1 MGTLTDENSD
11 FTKVRKEKRQW
22 IYAKKPAGKLYNYRQ
37 WVGYSLLLFL
47 FAAPFIKVNGNPFL
61 IFNII
66 ERKFSIFG
74 SVFYPQDLHIFVFGM
89 LIMMVGIVLFTAVYG
104 RVWCGWTC
112 PQTIFMELIFR
123 RIEYFIEGDWILQ
136 RKLNEGPDSDIRA
149 WKKILKHAIFFAISF
164 FISNI
169 FLAYIIG
176 VDALYKIMADP
187 VDQHIVGFASIM
199 VFTVAF
205 YGVFAHLREIV
216 CTTLCPYGRLQGV
229 LLDEKSLTVA
239 YDVNRGEPR
248 GKLKKQVTEQQGDC
262 VDCKL
267 CVHVCPTGIDIRN
280 GTQLECVNCTACID
294 ACDVVMDKIGKPKR
308 LIGFYS
314 MDDLSGEGKVVEKS
328 NTRAIAYS
336 AILVVLT
343 ILFAFLLFNRSKIDA
358 RLLRATGSSY
368 QLREDGLVSNLYT
381 LELLNKSGSDIQ
393 FKIEC
398 ADDRIGVQMVNNI
411 YDLKKEG
418 SATLSF
424 FLLIDKS
431 DIGQYKQHVKVN
443 IVSNGEIVETLK
455 TTFIAPPTKKQR

>member
-1 MGTLTDENSD
+1 MGTVVDGNSACSISG
-11 FTKVRKEKRQW
+11 KEKRQW
-22 IYAKKPAGKLYNYRQ
+22 IYAKKPSGKLYNYRQ

-47 FAAPFIKVNGNPFL
+47 FVTPFIKINGNPFL
-61 IFNII
+61 MLNII

-123 RIEYFIEGDWILQ
+123 RIEYLIEGDWIQQ
-136 RKLNEGPDSDIRA
+136 RNLNKGPDSDSRA
-149 WKKILKHAIFFAISF
+149 WKKVLKHTIFLAISF

-176 VDALYKIMADP
+176 ADALLNIMTDP
-187 VDQHIVGFASIM
+187 VDQHIIGFASII
-199 VFTVAF
+199 VFTLVF
-205 YGVFAHLREIV
+205 YAVFTYVREIV

-248 GKLKKQVTEQQGDC
+248 GKLKKNDTEQGDC
-262 VDCKL
+262 IDCKL
-267 CVHVCPTGIDIRN
+267 CIHVCPTGIDIRN

-294 ACDVVMDKIGKPKR
+294 ACDTVMDKIGKPKR

-314 MDDLSGEGKVVEKS
+314 MDDLSEEGKSGKK
-328 NTRAIAYS
+328 NNMRAIAYS
-336 AILVVLT
+336 ATLVVLT
-343 ILFAFLLFNRSKIDA
+343 AVFGFLLFSRSEIDG

-368 QLREDGLVSNLYT
+368 QLREDGKVSNLYT
-381 LELLNKSGSDIQ
+381 LELLNKSGKEIQ
-393 FKIEC
+393 FEIESV
-398 ADDRIGVQMVNNI
+398 DDRINVQMVNNI
-411 YDLKKEG
+411 HGLKKEG
-418 SATLSF
+418 NAKLSF
-424 FLLIDKS
+424 FLLMNKGEIKY
-431 DIGQYKQHVKVN
+431 YKQHVKVN
-443 IVSNGEIVETLK
+443 IVSDGKVMETLK
-455 TTFIAPPTKKQR
+455 TTFIAPPTKK

>member
-1 MGTLTDENSD
+1 MGTVVDGNSAG
-11 FTKVRKEKRQW
+11 TKSGNEKRQW
-22 IYAKKPAGKLYNYRQ
+22 IYAKKPGGKLYNYRQ

-47 FAAPFIKVNGNPFL
+47 FAAPFIKINGNPFL
-61 IFNII
+61 MFNII

-123 RIEYFIEGDWILQ
+123 RIEYVIEGDWIQQ
-136 RKLNEGPDSDIRA
+136 RKLNEGPDSDARA
-149 WKKILKHAIFFAISF
+149 WKKVLKHTIFFTISF

-187 VDQHIVGFASIM
+187 VDQHVVGFASIII
-199 VFTVAF
+199 FTFAF
-205 YGVFAHLREIV
+205 YAVFAHVREIV

-239 YDVNRGEPR
+239 YDMNRGEPR
-248 GKLKKQVTEQQGDC
+248 GKLKKHDAEQQQGDC
-262 VDCKL
+262 IDCKL

-294 ACDVVMDKIGKPKR
+294 ACDTVMDKIGKPKR

-314 MDDLSGEGKVVEKS
+314 MDDLSEEGKADKKN

-343 ILFAFLLFNRSKIDA
+343 VVFGLLLFSRSEIDG

-368 QLREDGLVSNLYT
+368 QLREDGKVSNLYT
-381 LELLNKSGSDIQ
+381 LELLNKSGKDIQ
-393 FKIEC
+393 FDIESV
-398 ADDRIGVQMVNNI
+398 DDKVNVQMVNNI
-411 YDLKKEG
+411 HDLKKEG

-424 FLLIDKS
+424 FLLMDKGE
-431 DIGQYKQHVKVN
+431 IEQYKQNVKIN
-443 IVSNGEIVETLK
+443 IVSDGKVMETLK
-455 TTFIAPPTKKQR
+455 TTFIAPPNKK